1 MAEFLTTHGTTARI
15 EEVIARARERIVL
28 ISPYLRWSKILL
40 ERLLEADRRGVRVI
54 FVYGKERLQP
64 SQRENLE
71 QLQHLSLYYCANL
84 HAKCYFNDDLMVLTS
99 LNLHEFSEKNNREMG
114 IAFSRTDTVYRE
126 AVREAHSIIEASQL
140 ERGGPVKLI
149 PDPARPIASRKSA
162 SSTSSENGTCIR
174 CGKQIPLNRSAP
186 YCRDCFAIWSQWE
199 NYEYIERKCHKCG
212 SDANTTMSR
221 PLCDSCFS
229 SRW

>member
-40 ERLLEADRRGVRVI
+40 ERLVEADRRGVRVV

-64 SQRENLE
+64 SQRVSLE

-84 HAKCYFNDDLMVLTS
+84 HAKCYFNEDLLVLAS

-114 IAFSRTDTVYRE
+114 IAFSRTDRVYRD

-140 ERGGPVKLI
+140 ERGDPVKLV
-149 PDPARPIASRKSA
+149 PDASRPRTSRDERSRA
-162 SSTSSENGTCIR
+162 DSSKGTCIR
-174 CGKQIPLNRSAP
+174 CGKEIPLNRSAP
-186 YCRDCFAIWSQWE
+186 YCRDCFSSWVQWE
-199 NYEYIERKCHKCG
+199 NYDYVERKCHKCG
-212 SDANTTMSR
+212 NEANTTMSR
-221 PLCDSCFS
+221 PLCEPCFS
-229 SRW
+229 SR